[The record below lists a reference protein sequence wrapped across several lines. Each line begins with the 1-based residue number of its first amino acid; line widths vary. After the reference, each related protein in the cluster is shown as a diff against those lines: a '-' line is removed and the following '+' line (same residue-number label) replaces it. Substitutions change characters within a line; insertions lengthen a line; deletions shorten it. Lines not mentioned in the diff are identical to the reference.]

1 MPKPRS
7 ERART
12 SEMAGSRNTA
22 SVIGNA
28 PVALKNGTRD
38 ADSTRGMASYA
49 YTAINAAGLELD
61 GQVNAPDLS
70 AAREA
75 LRQRGLVALKLEE
88 QASASQSLTLVVK
101 KVKPKSLQVF
111 SRQFATM
118 IEAGLNVVTALVI
131 LEEQTE
137 DKKLA
142 RVIAELRADV
152 EGGLLLSEAMARHP
166 RIFSRLFV
174 SMVEAG
180 EAAGILDVVL
190 DRVAYQIEKETKIK
204 RRVKGAMMYPLMV
217 MGFATL
223 VLIGM
228 LMFLVPVFQGIF
240 KDLGGDLPML
250 TQVVVKL
257 SDALR
262 SYFYVIF
269 PAWGL
274 LIFGFFR
281 YKKTE
286 KGRRMWDRFRMRV
299 PFGVGKI
306 VLKIGM
312 ARFSRTLST
321 LVAAGVD
328 IIRSLEITGSTSG
341 NSLIEDA
348 TAVVR
353 ERVHQGVPIAVPLT
367 ENAIFPPMV
376 SQMVRV
382 GEETGE
388 LEKMLGKIADF
399 YEDEV
404 DSSIATLTS
413 VIEPLMMIGV
423 GIIVGIII
431 ISMYMPMFKLLTLIQ

>member
-1 MPKPRS
+1 MPIP
-7 ERART
+7 
-12 SEMAGSRNTA
+12 
-22 SVIGNA
+22 
-28 PVALKNGTRD
+28 PL
-38 ADSTRGMASYA
+38 GMASYA
-49 YTAINAAGLELD
+49 YTAINASGLELD
-61 GQVNAPDLS
+61 GEVNAPDAG

-75 LRQRGLVALKLEE
+75 LRQRGLVALSLDE
-88 QASASQSLTLVVK
+88 QAAASQGLGLAIK

-142 RVIAELRADV
+142 RVVTELRADV

-166 RIFSRLFV
+166 RIFSRLFI

-190 DRVAYQIEKETKIK
+190 DRVALQIEKETRIK

-228 LMFLVPVFQGIF
+228 LMFLVPIF
-240 KDLGGDLPML
+240 VDIFAELGGDLPML
-250 TQVVVKL
+250 TQIVVNL
-257 SDALR
+257 SDILR
-262 SYFYVIF
+262 SYYFIVF
-269 PAWGL
+269 PVMGAM
-274 LIFGFFR
+274 IYGFFR
-281 YKKTE
+281 LKKTE
-286 KGRRMWDRFRMRV
+286 RGRRVWDAFRMRI
-299 PFGVGKI
+299 PFGVGAI
-306 VLKIGM
+306 VVKVGM

-328 IIRSLEITGSTSG
+328 IIRSLEITGSTAG

-353 ERVHQGVPIAVPLT
+353 ERVHQGVPIAVPL
-367 ENAIFPPMV
+367 EDEKIFPPMV

-388 LEKMLGKIADF
+388 LEKMLAKIADF

-423 GIIVGIII
+423 GMVVGVII

>member
-1 MPKPRS
+1 MPIP
-7 ERART
+7 
-12 SEMAGSRNTA
+12 
-22 SVIGNA
+22 
-28 PVALKNGTRD
+28 PL
-38 ADSTRGMASYA
+38 GMASYA
-49 YTAINAAGLELD
+49 YTAINASGLELD
-61 GQVNAPDLS
+61 GEVNAPDAG

-75 LRQRGLVALKLEE
+75 LRQRGLVALSLDE
-88 QASASQSLTLVVK
+88 QAAASQGLGLAIK

-137 DKKLA
+137 DKMLA
-142 RVIAELRADV
+142 KVVTELRADV

-190 DRVAYQIEKETKIK
+190 DRVALQIEKETRIK

-223 VLIGM
+223 VLVGM
-228 LMFLVPVFQGIF
+228 LMFLVPIF
-240 KDLGGDLPML
+240 VDIFAQLGGDLPLL
-250 TQVVVKL
+250 TQIVVNL
-257 SDALR
+257 SNVLR
-262 SYFYVIF
+262 SYYFIVF
-269 PAWGL
+269 PVMGAM
-274 LIFGFFR
+274 IYGFFR
-281 YKKTE
+281 LKKTE
-286 KGRRMWDRFRMRV
+286 RGRRVWDGFRMRI
-299 PFGVGKI
+299 PFGVGAI
-306 VLKIGM
+306 VVKVGM

-328 IIRSLEITGSTSG
+328 IIRSLEITGSTAG

-353 ERVHQGVPIAVPLT
+353 ERVHQGVPIAIPLD
-367 ENAIFPPMV
+367 EEKVFPPMV
-376 SQMVRV
+376 AQMVRV

-388 LEKMLGKIADF
+388 LEKMLAKIADF

-423 GIIVGIII
+423 GMVVGVII

>member
-1 MPKPRS
+1 MPIPS
-7 ERART
+7 
-12 SEMAGSRNTA
+12 
-22 SVIGNA
+22 
-28 PVALKNGTRD
+28 L
-38 ADSTRGMASYA
+38 GMASYA
-49 YTAINAAGLELD
+49 YTAINASGLELD
-61 GQVNAPDLS
+61 GEVNAPDAG

-75 LRQRGLVALKLEE
+75 LRQRGLVALSLDE
-88 QASASQSLTLVVK
+88 QAAASQGLGLAIK

-142 RVIAELRADV
+142 KVVTELRADV

-166 RIFSRLFV
+166 RVFSRLFI

-190 DRVAYQIEKETKIK
+190 DRVAFQIEKETRIK

-217 MGFATL
+217 MGFAGL
-223 VLIGM
+223 VLVGM
-228 LMFLVPVFQGIF
+228 LMFLVPIF
-240 KDLGGDLPML
+240 VDIFAELGGDLPLL
-250 TQVVVKL
+250 TQIVVNL
-257 SDALR
+257 SDVLR
-262 SYFYVIF
+262 SYYFVVF
-269 PAWGL
+269 PVLGAM
-274 LIFGFFR
+274 IYGFFR
-281 YKKTE
+281 LKKTDR
-286 KGRRMWDRFRMRV
+286 GRRVWDGFRMRV
-299 PFGVGKI
+299 PFGVGAI
-306 VLKIGM
+306 VVKVGM

-328 IIRSLEITGSTSG
+328 IIRSLEITGSTAG

-353 ERVHQGVPIAVPLT
+353 ERVHQGVPIAIPL
-367 ENAIFPPMV
+367 EDEKIFPPMV

-423 GIIVGIII
+423 GMVVGVII